1 LRLWRVVYRLIRMN
15 SFRRNIE
22 PAFRRELNASKN
34 AADKRTEFAHLE
46 RAHVLGQASTVLHV
60 VAHVHMAAWALR
72 ERDLRELRGQLF
84 RIVGAATKTALG
96 WIPSGNTGGA
106 NVSPFKP
113 LPIPTDLASEI
124 ESARRAS

>member
-1 LRLWRVVYRLIRMN
+1 MK

-22 PAFRRELNASKN
+22 PAFRRELSASKT
-34 AADKRTEFAHLE
+34 AADKKTEFAHLE
-46 RAHVLGQASTVLHV
+46 RAHVLAQASTVLHV
-60 VAHVHMAAWALR
+60 VAHVRMAAWALR

>member
-1 LRLWRVVYRLIRMN
+1 LRVWRVVHRLIRMN

-34 AADKRTEFAHLE
+34 AADKKAEFAHLE

-60 VAHVHMAAWALR
+60 NSHVRMAACAIR
-72 ERDLRELRGQLF
+72 ERDLRELGGQIV
-84 RIVGAATKTALG
+84 RILGAAVVTGFGAVPT
-96 WIPSGNTGGA
+96 GNTGGA
-106 NVSPFKP
+106 NVSPFQP
-113 LPIPTDLASEI
+113 MPIPPDLAAEI